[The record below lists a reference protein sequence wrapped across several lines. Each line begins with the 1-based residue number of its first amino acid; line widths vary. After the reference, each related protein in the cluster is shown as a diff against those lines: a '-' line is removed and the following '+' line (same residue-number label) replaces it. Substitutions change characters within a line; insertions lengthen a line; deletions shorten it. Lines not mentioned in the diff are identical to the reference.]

1 MLNFYDFEVFKYNW
15 MVVIINPAD
24 RTETVIVDDVEKLKE
39 YQAAHQNEI
48 WTGYNNK
55 HYDQYILKSIL
66 CGFNPKEVND
76 FIIRQENPGWKYS
89 SLFRKIRMINY
100 DVATRI
106 DGGLKSLEGFMGNNI
121 KETSVPFDIDRPLTQ
136 KEIEETIE
144 YCRHDV
150 EQTIEVFLNRI
161 DEFNTMLYFI
171 RHFNLPLSRVSKTKP
186 LLAAEILGGNR
197 KGKSFH
203 DEFNFPILDCI
214 QLKKYKY
221 VANWYKN
228 PVNHDYSKCQKDVVV
243 AGVPH
248 TFAWG
253 GGHGAILKYHA
264 IGTFIISDV
273 TAYYPSLQQK
283 YKFGYR
289 VMSHPENFEFI
300 HGSNIKYK
308 LAGDKKARQPFKIMD
323 NAISGQLKQVDS
335 TMYDPMSNNSICING
350 QLLLL
355 DLIEHL
361 EPYVDLIQNN
371 TDGIIF
377 KVRDYERDFD
387 IIDDIVYEWE
397 QRTGMRMEFDT
408 FFGEIFQKDV
418 NSYCLI
424 DRETGATK
432 CKGGYIKK
440 LSPLDYDLPIVNKA
454 LNDYMIRRIPVEQT
468 INGCDDLIMFQKIVK
483 VSRKYKCGWHNG
495 KPQNERCF
503 RVFAST
509 RRTDGF
515 IGKQK
520 TDGATIEKFAN
531 TPEHCFIYN
540 DDVHGVKC
548 PEHLDKQWYID
559 LAKKRLNQFG
569 VTI

>member
-1 MLNFYDFEVFKYNW
+1 MLPFYDFEVFKYNW
-15 MVVIINPAD
+15 LVVIIDPSD
-24 RTETVIVDDVEKLKE
+24 KTETVIVDDPERLKE
-39 YQAAHQNEI
+39 YFEGKQNGI
-48 WTGYNNK
+48 WVGYNNK

-76 FIIRQENPGWKYS
+76 FIIEKEHPGWRYS
-89 SLFRKIRMINY
+89 SLFRKIRMVNF
-100 DVATRI
+100 DVMNKG

-150 EQTIEVFLNRI
+150 EQTIDVFLNRI
-161 DEFNTMLYFI
+161 DEFNTMMYFI
-171 RHFNLPLSRVSKTKP
+171 RHFNLPLSRLSKTKP

-197 KGKSFH
+197 KGKLFH

-221 VANWYKN
+221 VADWYKN
-228 PVNHDYSKCQKDVVV
+228 PVNHNYSKSQKGIIV

-264 IGTFIISDV
+264 TGAFIISDV

-323 NAISGQLKQVDS
+323 NAISGQLKQADS

-371 TDGIIF
+371 TDGIVF
-377 KVRDYERDFD
+377 KVRDYDRDFD

-418 NSYCLI
+418 NNYCLI
-424 DRETGATK
+424 DRETGAAK

-440 LSPLDYDLPIVNKA
+440 LSPLDNDLPIVNKA
-454 LNDYMIRRIPVEQT
+454 LNDYMIRKIPVEQT
-468 INGCDDLIMFQKIVK
+468 INGCDDLMMFQKIVK

-495 KPQNERCF
+495 KVQAERCF
-503 RVFAST
+503 RVFASLNDADT
-509 RRTDGF
+509 Y

-520 TDGATIEKFAN
+520 ADGATIEKFGN
-531 TPEHCFIYN
+531 TPTHCFIYN
-540 DDVHGVKC
+540 DDVHDVRC
-548 PEHLDKQWYID
+548 PEKLDKQWYIN
-559 LAKKRLNQFG
+559 LAKKRLGQFG
-569 VTI
+569 VIV